1 MSVTSELE
9 AFIVDEITLGRGIR
23 EIEPDEDLL
32 SRGIIDSLGVTQ
44 LVEFLEDRFGIVVA
58 DEDLTPANFQTLKSI
73 DAFVACK
80 QPC

>member
-58 DEDLTPANFQTLKSI
+58 DEDLTPANFQTLTSI
-73 DAFVACK
+73 DAFVTCK

>member
-44 LVEFLEDRFGIVVA
+44 LVEFLEDRFGIVVT
-58 DEDLTPANFQTLKSI
+58 DEDLTPANFQTLNSI
-73 DAFVACK
+73 DAFVTCK

>member
-9 AFIVDEITLGRGIR
+9 TFIVDEITLGRGIR

-44 LVEFLEDRFGIVVA
+44 LVEFLEERFGIVVA
-58 DEDLTPANFQTLKSI
+58 DEDLTPANFQTLNRI

>member
-9 AFIVDEITLGRGIR
+9 TFIVDEITLGRGIR

-32 SRGIIDSLGVTQ
+32 SRGVTQ
-44 LVEFLEDRFGIVVA
+44 LVEFLEERFGIVVA
-58 DEDLTPANFQTLKSI
+58 DEDLTPANFQTLNRI